1 MRCFKVGGIRFLR
14 IGRLQFSFCLC
25 RRRPPRVRD
34 LLADK
39 ATPWQAQV
47 GAAFRDRPSALQRLA
62 ILSAET
68 RPVAPLRPSLACLL
82 ALGFVQALTCV
93 ALYVAH

>member
-1 MRCFKVGGIRFLR
+1 MSLTAVKATLTLRGNMRCFKVGGIRFLR

-25 RRRPPRVRD
+25 RRRQSASRCEIEPLP
-34 LLADK
+34 A
-39 ATPWQAQV
+39 P
-47 GAAFRDRPSALQRLA
+47 FRF
-62 ILSAET
+62 
-68 RPVAPLRPSLACLL
+68 LL

>member
-25 RRRPPRVRD
+25 RRRP
-34 LLADK
+34 
-39 ATPWQAQV
+39 
-47 GAAFRDRPSALQRLA
+47 SALQRLA

-68 RPVAPLRPSLACLL
+68 RPIAPLRPSLAFLL